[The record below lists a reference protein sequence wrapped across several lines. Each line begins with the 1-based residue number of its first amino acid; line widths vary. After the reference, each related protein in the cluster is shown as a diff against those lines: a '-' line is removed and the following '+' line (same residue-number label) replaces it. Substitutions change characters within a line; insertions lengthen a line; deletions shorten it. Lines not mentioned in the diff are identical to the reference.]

1 MSSPVTAPPIG
12 PRPAR
17 RARWALTAAVAIG
30 AVLVVLLITVIVQV
44 ATADRWAPPEFGSLA
59 AQPDPTLQ
67 GTVAY
72 VAAGPRCVRVV
83 AAAGQPEKDL
93 LCVGDQV
100 STPSAGTG
108 TAGATSPTKEMGPQL
123 RWRPDGRLE
132 VTMFRMADP
141 GASPSSELQ
150 LAAGWQKV
158 IDVATGEIQDVPPGD
173 VPAEPAEVPAPTVN
187 AAGERV
193 DTVTA
198 DGRTSVLLDSGA
210 GARTLLSFPA
220 APSEAN
226 YQFGPAFW
234 APGGDWIA
242 AGDGRIL
249 IITPTDPAITRVL
262 RDDAR
267 AASLVSWPEFAVTD
281 RNLLTGTG

>member
-1 MSSPVTAPPIG
+1 MSSPVTAQPVG
-12 PRPAR
+12 ERPRR
-17 RARWALTAAVAIG
+17 RTRWVLGAAVAIA
-30 AVLVVLLITVIVQV
+30 AVLAVVLITVVVQV
-44 ATADRWAPPEFGSLA
+44 VTASRWTPPEFGSLA

-72 VAAGPRCVRVV
+72 FAAGPRCVRVV
-83 AAAGQPEKDL
+83 AAAGQPEKDV

-100 STPSAGTG
+100 TTTG
-108 TAGATSPTKEMGPQL
+108 GDKGAPGATFPTKEMGPQL
-123 RWRPDGRLE
+123 IWRPDGRLE
-132 VTMFRMADP
+132 VTMFLLADP
-141 GASPSSELQ
+141 GANPSSGLQ
-150 LAAGWQKV
+150 LAPGWQKV
-158 IDVATGEIQDVPPGD
+158 IDVTTGEVQDVPPAD
-173 VPAEPAEVPAPTVN
+173 LPSEPALLPAPTVN

-193 DTVTA
+193 DTVNA
-198 DGRTSVLLDSGA
+198 DGQTAVVLDAGA

-220 APSEAN
+220 APPSAN

-234 APGGDWIA
+234 APSGDWIA

-249 IITPTDPAITRVL
+249 IITTTDPATTRVL

-267 AASLVSWPEFAVTD
+267 AASLVSSPEFAVTD